1 MGRKQYRSVHRN
13 TQTFS
18 RPSRDNFQR
27 NLSVPKRRTES
38 KRVTKP
44 LDDGRPPG
52 AAEREQRS
60 KSPHT
65 ADKLSSL
72 ADVFNTDF
80 EGDAVSF
87 PPADKSSS
95 LVDLF
100 NTDHGEDVLPFPN
113 HSAEDDTHEDTGDS
127 DEAVIDEA
135 IIFPP
140 PVPQT
145 SVASRLRQGVQAWK
159 TTNSLLAA
167 ILSRGTNP
175 FSRLQYETVCRI
187 TAPLLRSL
195 ELDVL
200 PAYSTLLRN
209 VYPFIQSHCLPQVTI
224 SSRTHPQNPSP
235 AKSCSFVPPSQWAL
249 FDIGNYAFFR
259 AVYDRERLDDP
270 LSFNN
275 SPFMRQRRRFLDDT
289 SQLFIPHD
297 SSFTTAVTGDR
308 VTIVLENTP
317 STTVPDLTFDVA
329 GASLT
334 ATIRSLFIGSTI
346 NGTKS
351 SFLRD
356 GDITAELATASG
368 SSTESTSIWY
378 LTHRFWATEAAVGRR
393 FLFRATGDSADSYS
407 VFSVRV
413 VSSRAHQEAP
423 PRLNRGVCSDGKPYV
438 MYRFIIFHDNFHV
451 SRSMNRQESVGGVY
465 LLPMDLPSYMKIHP
479 SSARTISLT
488 PHGTSSA
495 DALELVEDDLVR
507 GVSSGIEGID
517 PLGRPLRIYLDL
529 CGLLAD
535 FHEANDGLATLNHGG
550 NAGCNMCTF
559 RQNTSQYNTRSKHAY
574 NVRAHSRNSGYQRT
588 TWRYNAVHSA
598 GMSNDD
604 ANFLGLKPKSSLSS
618 NDTLRMRLESRMT
631 AAPSSPAF
639 EHTIFPFKA
648 FQCSIVAPD
657 HLLSGNIK
665 NILNAVFH
673 ALPDNNARS
682 LLDKS
687 FVAVLPRAGLYP
699 QPKIYNFDGKHVR
712 SCSFS
717 ILFSI
722 FTVAPY
728 VLYNY
733 LSTADTPPA
742 QDLRDI
748 VDLLYLL
755 FEIVNKI
762 RFFPSADRGEAYQ
775 VARMF
780 GQSRGDYFRTLQR
793 LVATYLRRVDQLV
806 SASNASADILDK
818 PNLHRL
824 LELVVHTIPMYG
836 HAHNISDLTFEH
848 KHQSLKRA
856 HHRANNH
863 EKSNHHFSVR
873 AELFDVWRA
882 RVTGAYY
889 RLSSSESTEE
899 VTVAARQELY
909 KLVFGVSAVELDTPS
924 NREFLPSVDRMLKGL
939 FNPSLCNIAPVA
951 PLRSSCQAR

>member
-1 MGRKQYRSVHRN
+1 
-13 TQTFS
+13 
-18 RPSRDNFQR
+18 
-27 NLSVPKRRTES
+27 
-38 KRVTKP
+38 
-44 LDDGRPPG
+44 
-52 AAEREQRS
+52 
-60 KSPHT
+60 
-65 ADKLSSL
+65 
-72 ADVFNTDF
+72 
-80 EGDAVSF
+80 
-87 PPADKSSS
+87 
-95 LVDLF
+95 
-100 NTDHGEDVLPFPN
+100 
-113 HSAEDDTHEDTGDS
+113 
-127 DEAVIDEA
+127 
-135 IIFPP
+135 
-140 PVPQT
+140 
-145 SVASRLRQGVQAWK
+145 
-159 TTNSLLAA
+159 
-167 ILSRGTNP
+167 
-175 FSRLQYETVCRI
+175 
-187 TAPLLRSL
+187 
-195 ELDVL
+195 
-200 PAYSTLLRN
+200 
-209 VYPFIQSHCLPQVTI
+209 
-224 SSRTHPQNPSP
+224 
-235 AKSCSFVPPSQWAL
+235 
-249 FDIGNYAFFR
+249 
-259 AVYDRERLDDP
+259 
-270 LSFNN
+270 
-275 SPFMRQRRRFLDDT
+275 
-289 SQLFIPHD
+289 
-297 SSFTTAVTGDR
+297 
-308 VTIVLENTP
+308 
-317 STTVPDLTFDVA
+317 
-329 GASLT
+329 
-334 ATIRSLFIGSTI
+334 
-346 NGTKS
+346 
-351 SFLRD
+351 
-356 GDITAELATASG
+356 
-368 SSTESTSIWY
+368 
-378 LTHRFWATEAAVGRR
+378 
-393 FLFRATGDSADSYS
+393 
-407 VFSVRV
+407 
-413 VSSRAHQEAP
+413 
-423 PRLNRGVCSDGKPYV
+423 
-438 MYRFIIFHDNFHV
+438 
-451 SRSMNRQESVGGVY
+451 MNRQESVGGVY

-755 FEIVNKI
+755 FEIVNN
-762 RFFPSADRGEAYQ
+762 
-775 VARMF
+775 
-780 GQSRGDYFRTLQR
+780 
-793 LVATYLRRVDQLV
+793 VDQLV

-939 FNPSLCNIAPVA
+939 FNPSLCSELAYRARVGGSLFPWTYPSHPWRPSGLPLKLEKFVDETILSVDNLAHLLQCPTDLLAKRYRFYLQASRGSFSAGIARVGSVVEWYGPSPSSSPQLFLLLGVV
-951 PLRSSCQAR
+951 LGRSSPLSFFGISCNGSPTANSAFEPPLPRLLIPPPSSAVIQLIEFLPPTIRRPLTCPCFYKTEDLDIHRFPLNKNNSFLSETYLAVPNVNSCVSSGVTSADVLCRISDVIPSDC